1 MEKSRNVQVAVWR
14 YILKKNHRLIT
25 RSELR
30 CQAAISRTMT
40 ETSIPGIRWPDAG
53 MVVAHQTVHHDARYP
68 SQTLPIMASP
78 VQTAAANK

>member
-1 MEKSRNVQVAVWR
+1 
-14 YILKKNHRLIT
+14 
-25 RSELR
+25 
-30 CQAAISRTMT
+30 MT